1 MRKVKV
7 PDFMQPFE
15 VIVNGVKHEF
25 PAGETVTVED
35 YIADIIER
43 SVPPKAE
50 AKVER
55 VMWEDIGNR
64 PFGEE
69 VVLGDTLYWDGN
81 TEGLESVDLGD
92 GRLFYCISPQQP
104 SLDSYSL
111 TLSGG
116 GESFTYTEENYPS
129 IEIIPGITMVAE
141 IIFVVED
148 EGVGKDIDGI
158 VFSKAGIYAAPEI
171 DNAFFDL
178 LSLTIPGYKGFE
190 TTTIK
195 TIETK
200 YLPEHLHF
208 GTETKVVEGDTLT
221 WDGNTEGLVSVADMI
236 FKVSDAVPTKEDCA
250 NGIIMTQNGIT
261 REATAEQLENY
272 FLSDGFMNCD
282 FAMLFV
288 PYDGYEVDGATIP
301 EAGVYFINAEGFI
314 MNSLTIPGY
323 GKFVSEQ
330 TVVKPLDEKYMPVLT
345 SPNGTKFKIRV
356 GNDGSL
362 SAAEV

>member
-15 VIVNGVKHEF
+15 VIVNGVKHVF

-64 PFGEE
+64 PFREE

-92 GRLFYCISPQQP
+92 GGLFYYISPQQP

-148 EGVGKDIDGI
+148 EVVGKDIDGI

-200 YLPEHLHF
+200 YLPEQLHF

-221 WDGNTEGLVSVADMI
+221 WDGNTEGLASPFPNAY
-236 FKVSDAVPTKEDCA
+236 KVSNVVLTDADLAKTWTLMLNTGDEHSAAPEMMLEAWKLTDFVLYVPPS
-250 NGIIMTQNGIT
+250 GI
-261 REATAEQLENY
+261 QLEQ
-272 FLSDGFMNCD
+272 
-282 FAMLFV
+282 
-288 PYDGYEVDGATIP
+288 
-301 EAGVYFINAEGFI
+301 YFIPRGLYFANVNGVHPS
-314 MNSLTIPGY
+314 SLTIPGY

-345 SPNGTKFKIRV
+345 SPNGTKFKISV

-362 SAAEV
+362 SAEEV

>member
-15 VIVNGVKHEF
+15 VIVNGVKHVF

-43 SVPPKAE
+43 SVLPKAE

-81 TEGLESVDLGD
+81 TEGLESVDAGD
-92 GRLFYCISPQQP
+92 GALLYCISPQQP

-111 TLSGG
+111 TISGG
-116 GESFTYTEENYPS
+116 GESFTYTEELVPVFD
-129 IEIIPGITMVAE
+129 IAPGITSAVV
-141 IIFVVED
+141 IFVVED
-148 EGVGKDIDGI
+148 EAVGKDMDGL
-158 VFSKAGIYAAPEI
+158 VFSKAGIYAAAEI
-171 DNAFFDL
+171 DGAFFNF

-221 WDGNTEGLVSVADMI
+221 WDGNTEGLASPMPNVYKVSNVVLTDADLAKTWTLMLNTGDEYSVAPEMMLEAWTLGD
-236 FKVSDAVPTKEDCA
+236 FVLYVPPSGIQLEQYFIPQGLYFLNA
-250 NGIIMTQNGIT
+250 NGVHP
-261 REATAEQLENY
+261 
-272 FLSDGFMNCD
+272 S
-282 FAMLFV
+282 
-288 PYDGYEVDGATIP
+288 
-301 EAGVYFINAEGFI
+301 
-314 MNSLTIPGY
+314 SLTIPGY

-330 TVVKPLDEKYMPVLT
+330 TVVNPLDEKYMPVLT